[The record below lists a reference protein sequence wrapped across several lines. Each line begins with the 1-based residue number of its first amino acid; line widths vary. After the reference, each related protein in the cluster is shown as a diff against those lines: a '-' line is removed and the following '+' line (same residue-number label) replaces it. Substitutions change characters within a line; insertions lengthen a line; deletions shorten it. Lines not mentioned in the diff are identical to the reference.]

1 MRQLLL
7 QLLRDEAGFI
17 ISAELILV
25 VTITVLATVVG
36 LTEVSGA
43 INNELVD
50 VANAFGSLNQ
60 SFSANGNN
68 GRGNGRNNGSGYQDQ
83 NSQQASIGV
92 SGPEAEG

>member
-60 SFSANGNN
+60 SFSANGH
-68 GRGNGRNNGSGYQDQ
+68 GRGNNRNYGSGYQDQ
-83 NSQQASIGV
+83 NNQQASIGV